1 MQCLFVLLDADVGD
15 LCSELCDVELDV
27 LLPSDEVVGDQ
38 LVLPDADV
46 DDIAPDVLFELP
58 DDVVQYLSADVHVD
72 VHDHLVLP
80 DVEVDDLVQNRC

>member
-27 LLPSDEVVGDQ
+27 LLLSDEVVDDQ
-38 LVLPDADV
+38 LVLPDVDV

-72 VHDHLVLP
+72 VQDHLVLA
-80 DVEVDDLVQNRC
+80 